1 MDVKRPPKPDLEW
14 LKLSTWHNIYDL
26 SQNLPKFSKL
36 CEDIQAADKHLWVR
50 IGGHADHLVVHLNP
64 KHTKNDKIDN
74 NSDDDYDDLDL
85 EDDNEK
91 SSKKKSDDSSVDY
104 GTNLTD
110 FDKLMLVKCF
120 AEDKVVQAVT
130 LFVAHNLG
138 QSFVE
143 SPPTDLNTLYKD
155 MSNKIPLVFILS
167 TGSDPMGAFLRF
179 AREQGMSAKIQSISL
194 GQGQGPVA
202 ERLIN
207 TAVKMGEWVFLQNCH
222 LAASW
227 MIAMEELIKKLA
239 DPLTTVHPD
248 FRLYLSSMPARSFPV
263 SVLQNSV
270 KVTNE
275 PPKVSKSL
283 FLNYNFK

>member
-1 MDVKRPPKPDLEW
+1 MDIKRPPKPDLKW
-14 LKLSTWHNIYDL
+14 LKLATWHNIYDL
-26 SQNLPKFSKL
+26 SQNLPKFATL
-36 CEDIQAADKHLWVR
+36 CDDIQKQSISVR
-50 IGGHADHLVVHLNP
+50 ISAESGEELVVDLNP
-64 KHTKNDKIDN
+64 RDVDET
-74 NSDDDYDDLDL
+74 L
-85 EDDNEK
+85 
-91 SSKKKSDDSSVDY
+91 DSSTDTDPFEY
-104 GTNLTD
+104 GTNMGD
-110 FDKLMLVKCF
+110 FDKLMLIKCF

-130 LFVAHNLG
+130 LFVAQNLG

-143 SPPTDLNTLYKD
+143 SPPTDLNTLFKD
-155 MSNKIPLVFILS
+155 MSEKIPLVFILS

-179 AREQGMSAKIQSISL
+179 AKEQGMANKIQSISL

-202 ERLIN
+202 EKLIT

-239 DPLTTVHPD
+239 DPVATVNPD
-248 FRLYLSSMPARSFPV
+248 YRLFLSSMPARSFPV

-275 PPKVSKSL
+275 PPKVSIIISSI
-283 FLNYNFK
+283 